1 MSKKWWAVLAFAP
14 CIAMFLMIVMT
25 VVGYG
30 TMFLTAATEGANAA
44 GVALLIWAV
53 LYMIIVF
60 LALILTLGGMIT
72 FIVLA
77 CKNEKLDTGF
87 KVLWVIIILNCN
99 VISFP
104 IYWALYMRQK

>member
-14 CIAMFLMIVMT
+14 GIAMLLMIVLT

-30 TMFLTAATEGANAA
+30 TMFLTAMTEGATSATV
-44 GVALLIWAV
+44 GLVVWAV
-53 LYMIIVF
+53 LYMIVVF
-60 LALILTLGGMIT
+60 LAVALTLGGMIT

-77 CKNEKLDTGF
+77 CKNDKLDTGF
-87 KVLWVIIILNCN
+87 KILWVVIILNCN